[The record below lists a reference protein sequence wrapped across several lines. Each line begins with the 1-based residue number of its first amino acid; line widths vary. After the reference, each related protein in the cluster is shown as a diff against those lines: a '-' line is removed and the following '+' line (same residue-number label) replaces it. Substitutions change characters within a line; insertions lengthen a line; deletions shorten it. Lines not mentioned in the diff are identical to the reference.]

1 MKETRK
7 LTLTAF
13 FLALGFVLP
22 FLTGQIP
29 QIGATLLPM
38 HIPVLLCGFFCGGVY
53 GGMTGL
59 LLPLIRSLWLGRPIL
74 IPTAVAM
81 AAELAAYGV
90 LTGLLYPKWKE
101 KRFGIYA
108 TLLAAMLGG
117 RLVWGIVSMI
127 LYRILA
133 DYFTW
138 EMFAAGAFLQAV
150 PGICVQL
157 VLIPAVVHRL
167 KKQM

>member
-38 HIPVLLCGFFCGGVY
+38 HIPVLLCGFFCGSLY
-53 GGMTGL
+53 GGITGF
-59 LLPLIRSLWLGRPIL
+59 LLPLVRSLWLGRPIL
-74 IPTAVAM
+74 LPTAVAM
-81 AAELAAYGV
+81 AVELAVYGV
-90 LTGLLYPKWKE
+90 LTGLLYPRWKE
-101 KRFGIYA
+101 KRFGVYA
-108 TLLAAMLGG
+108 ALLTAMLGG
-117 RLVWGIVSMI
+117 RIAWGLVSML

-133 DYFTW
+133 DTFTW
-138 EMFAAGAFLQAV
+138 EMFAAGALLQAV

-157 VLIPAVVHRL
+157 VLVPAIVHKL
-167 KKQM
+167 KKHM